1 MLGHPD
7 PMGPYVV
14 GRLLVMR
21 ARSLARGD
29 GDMLDLIRRAWDA
42 RIAALR
48 LAEKGADT
56 AYLNS
61 LIDGSGDLLAEDT
74 FARLEPMFEKYA
86 DDAEMKSLLERAS
99 TAYGD
104 AALDE
109 AARVLAGPEAEQAI
123 KKAAAFLKNG

>member
-1 MLGHPD
+1 
-7 PMGPYVV
+7 
-14 GRLLVMR
+14 
-21 ARSLARGD
+21 
-29 GDMLDLIRRAWDA
+29 
-42 RIAALR
+42 
-48 LAEKGADT
+48 
-56 AYLNS
+56 
-61 LIDGSGDLLAEDT
+61 
-74 FARLEPMFEKYA
+74 MFEKYA